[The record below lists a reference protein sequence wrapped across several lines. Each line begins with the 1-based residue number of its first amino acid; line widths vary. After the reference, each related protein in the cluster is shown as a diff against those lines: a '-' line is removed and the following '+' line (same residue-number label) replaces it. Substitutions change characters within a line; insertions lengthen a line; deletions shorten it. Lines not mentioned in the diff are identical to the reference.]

1 MGFCSHFL
9 RSSKRACYP
18 PKPSPK
24 LLRQSVAIKNQ
35 RPPPIRT
42 PVPFH
47 NPEDLSY
54 RTTWIFSNSV
64 PIATVTTGRKISLRR
79 HLCVNPVLPTAILH
93 RHFLPG
99 SITANYKHN
108 PTLKSNIWLTG
119 RPQSATICRQN
130 KGIEIRKIIMPR
142 KSCPHL
148 TTIRKGILPLN
159 NTLPSTVSSIWLTFL
174 PNYIRGY

>member
-79 HLCVNPVLPTAILH
+79 HLSVNPVLPTAILH

-99 SITANYKHN
+99 CITANYKHN
-108 PTLKSNIWLTG
+108 PTVKSNICPTG

-130 KGIEIRKIIMPR
+130 KGIESTQNNHAKKVMP
-142 KSCPHL
+142 SPNNNQ
-148 TTIRKGILPLN
+148 KGYTP
-159 NTLPSTVSSIWLTFL
+159 PE
-174 PNYIRGY
+174 